1 MMMGFG
7 IMGGLFMIIFWV
19 GVTAL
24 VIWLVRVLFQGS
36 GRQSGPT
43 QIPKMSAQ
51 EILDRRY
58 ARGELSRE
66 EYELTKQDL
75 AKGN

>member
-7 IMGGLFMIIFWV
+7 IMGGLFMIIFWG
-19 GVTAL
+19 GVIAL
-24 VIWLVRVLFQGS
+24 VILLVRVLFQGS
-36 GRQSGPT
+36 SSQSSPN
-43 QIPKMSAQ
+43 QIPKMSAH

-66 EYELTKQDL
+66 EYEVMKQDL
-75 AKGN
+75 AKGK